1 MRKDARIRSFGSFVR
16 RTLAQYLISN
26 EIPWDR
32 EGFVIGGTPEGM
44 FDIYFD
50 EPKPKVDYKTDIM
63 EDLPG
68 TVDTKKEPV
77 PGPMSSKL
85 AIANEVQKIIVSLE
99 KIYFLNNHYKKN
111 FSK

>member
-1 MRKDARIRSFGSFVR
+1 MDRALFEHLENVRKDARIRSFGSFVR

-50 EPKPKVDYKTDIM
+50 EPKPEVDYTTDIM
-63 EDLPG
+63 EDLPE
-68 TVDTKKEPV
+68 TKKEPV
-77 PGPMSSKL
+77 LDTAKD
-85 AIANEVQKIIVSLE
+85 KIIMRDL
-99 KIYFLNNHYKKN
+99 
-111 FSK
+111 